1 LEILQILLIAL
12 ALSMDAFAVTVSNA
26 VCHPDAPRRRLLLM
40 PLVFGVFQG
49 LMPLLG
55 YLAGSLLS
63 SIIDRFAGPIAF
75 VILAIIG
82 GRMVWGGAQALRR
95 GEANAVAE
103 APRQLSIP
111 AILAQGVA
119 TSIDALIVGVSFL
132 ALDTNIALA
141 APLITVT
148 TAACCLLALAI
159 GKRFGLL
166 LGDKAEVIGG
176 IVLVLIGVKALF

>member
-1 LEILQILLIAL
+1 LEVLQILLIAL

-26 VCHPDAPRRRLLLM
+26 VCHPEASRARLLLM

-49 LMPLLG
+49 LMPLIG
-55 YLAGSLLS
+55 YFAGSLLAGL
-63 SIIDRFAGPIAF
+63 IDRFAGPIAF
-75 VILAIIG
+75 VILAVIG
-82 GRMVWGGAQALRR
+82 GRMVWGGVKALRQ
-95 GEANAVAE
+95 GENCAVAE
-103 APRQLSIP
+103 APRKLSVP
-111 AILAQGVA
+111 AILVQGVA

-132 ALDTNIALA
+132 ALGTNIAIA

-166 LGDKAEVIGG
+166 LGDKAEVVGG